1 MGLSLRIATPDNAIM
16 RKNAVAPKRADNFGP
31 NVAYRDLR
39 EWLEEAA
46 NLGAVKVVKGAS
58 WQRDIGLAV
67 EVVCHDEGTPTIVFD
82 DVEGCPKGFRILINW
97 FTGTRKNMTLGFPPE
112 LDRVALSH
120 AYHRHTRNLQPILH
134 EIVADGKVF
143 QNILEGGDI
152 DVTQFPA
159 PLWNPDDGGRYIGTG
174 CFNVTRDP
182 DTGWINVGT
191 YRVMIHDATRV
202 GIYMSPGKHGRIH
215 RDKYMARGEK
225 MPICVVVGI
234 DPLSFLTASTE
245 VPEGTCEYDMMGAYR
260 GRAVRCVKGK
270 HTGLPFPADA
280 EIVIEG
286 FIHPGD
292 TAREGPFGEWL
303 GYQGAAMENEP
314 VVEIKAIYHRDDPI
328 ILGAAHIRLPYEYA
342 RYRAISRSAV
352 LKENIAR
359 AGVPDVTEVWAHE
372 VGGSRL
378 LLAVAIKQRYPGH
391 STQAGHIAAMCH
403 AGAYL
408 GRFVIVVDDDIDVSD
423 LEEVIWA
430 MCTRCDPASR
440 IDFITGAWSSAL
452 DPIIAPDERAKG
464 NFTNSRA
471 IIDATRPFHWK
482 EQFQKV
488 NAPSA
493 EMKREASEKWGHLR
507 D

>member
-1 MGLSLRIATPDNAIM
+1 MDDAETI
-16 RKNAVAPKRADNFGP
+16 KRADNFGP
-31 NVAYRDLR
+31 NLQYCDLR
-39 EWLEEAA
+39 DWLAEAEKM
-46 NLGAVKVVKGAS
+46 GAVKVVTGAD
-58 WQRDIGLAV
+58 WKTDIGQVV

-82 DVEGCPKGFRILINW
+82 EVEGCPKGFRLLINW

-112 LDRVALSH
+112 LSRVELSH
-120 AYHRHTRNLQPILH
+120 AYHRHTKDLQPIPH
-134 EIVADGKVF
+134 QIVDDGPVL
-143 QNILEGGDI
+143 QNVLERGDI
-152 DVTQFPA
+152 DVTKFPA
-159 PLWNPDDGGRYIGTG
+159 PWWNPDDGGRYIGTG

-182 DTGWINVGT
+182 DSGWINVGT
-191 YRVMIHDATRV
+191 YRVMIHDEKRV
-202 GIYMSPGKHGRIH
+202 GLYISPGKHGRIH
-215 RDKYMARGEK
+215 RDKYLARNEP
-225 MPICVVVGI
+225 MPVCIVVGS

-245 VPEGTCEYDMMGAYR
+245 VPEGTCEFDMMGAYR
-260 GRAVRCVKGK
+260 GAAVQCVTGK

-286 FIHPGD
+286 FVNPGN
-292 TAREGPFGEWL
+292 TLKEGPFGEWL
-303 GYQGAAMENEP
+303 GYQGGAMENEP
-314 VVEIKAIYHRDDPI
+314 WVDIKAIYHRNDPI
-328 ILGAAHIRLPYEYA
+328 ILGAAHIRMPYEYA

-391 STQAGHIAAMCH
+391 ATQAGHVAAMCH

-408 GRFVIVVDDDIDVSD
+408 GRFVIVVDDDIDVSN

-430 MCTRCDPASR
+430 ICTRCDPATS

-452 DPIIAPDERAKG
+452 DPTISPDDRKAGKL
-464 NFTNSRA
+464 TNSRA
-471 IIDATRPFHWK
+471 IIDACRPFHWK
-482 EQFQKV
+482 DEFQKV
-488 NAPSA
+488 NAPTP
-493 EMKREASEKWGHLR
+493 EARRAAWEKWGHLR

>member
-1 MGLSLRIATPDNAIM
+1 MDDAETI
-16 RKNAVAPKRADNFGP
+16 KRADNFGP
-31 NVAYRDLR
+31 NLQYCDLR
-39 EWLEEAA
+39 DWLAEAEKM
-46 NLGAVKVVKGAS
+46 GAVKVVTGAD
-58 WQRDIGLAV
+58 WKTDIGQVV

-82 DVEGCPKGFRILINW
+82 EVEGCPKGFRLLINW

-112 LDRVALSH
+112 LSRVELSH
-120 AYHRHTRNLQPILH
+120 AYHRHTKDLQPIPH
-134 EIVADGKVF
+134 QIVDDGPVL
-143 QNILEGGDI
+143 QNVLEGGDI
-152 DVTQFPA
+152 DVTKFPA
-159 PLWNPDDGGRYIGTG
+159 PWWNPDDGGRYIGTG

-182 DTGWINVGT
+182 DSGWINVGT
-191 YRVMIHDATRV
+191 YRVMIHDEKRV
-202 GIYMSPGKHGRIH
+202 GLYISPGKHGRIH
-215 RDKYMARGEK
+215 RDKYLARNEP
-225 MPICVVVGI
+225 MPVCIVVGS

-245 VPEGTCEYDMMGAYR
+245 VPEGTCEFDMMGAYR
-260 GRAVRCVKGK
+260 GAAVQCVTGK

-286 FIHPGD
+286 FVNPGN
-292 TAREGPFGEWL
+292 TLKEGPFGEWL
-303 GYQGAAMENEP
+303 GYQGGAMENEP
-314 VVEIKAIYHRDDPI
+314 WVDIKAIYHRNDPI
-328 ILGAAHIRLPYEYA
+328 ILGAAHIRMPYEYA

-391 STQAGHIAAMCH
+391 ATQAGHVAAMCH

-408 GRFVIVVDDDIDVSD
+408 GRFVIVVDDDIDVSN

-430 MCTRCDPASR
+430 ICTRCDPATS

-452 DPIIAPDERAKG
+452 DPTISPDDRKAGKL
-464 NFTNSRA
+464 TNSRA
-471 IIDATRPFHWK
+471 IIDACRPFHWK
-482 EQFQKV
+482 DEFQKV
-488 NAPSA
+488 NAPTP
-493 EMKREASEKWGHLR
+493 EARRAAWEKWGHLR

>member
-1 MGLSLRIATPDNAIM
+1 MDDAKTI
-16 RKNAVAPKRADNFGP
+16 KRAENFGL
-31 NVAYRDLR
+31 NLLYGDLR
-39 EWLEEAA
+39 EWIAEAEKM
-46 NLGAVKVVKGAS
+46 GAVKLVTGAN
-58 WQRDIGLAV
+58 WREDIGQVV

-82 DVEGCPKGFRILINW
+82 EVEGCPKGFRLVVNW

-112 LDRVALSH
+112 LSRVELSH
-120 AYHRHTRNLQPILH
+120 AYHRHTKELQPIPH
-134 EIVADGKVF
+134 EIVGDGPVL
-143 QNILEGGDI
+143 QNVLEGGDI
-152 DVTQFPA
+152 DVTKFPA
-159 PLWNPDDGGRYIGTG
+159 PWWNPDDGGRYIGTG

-182 DTGWINVGT
+182 DSGWINVGA
-191 YRVMIHDATRV
+191 YRVMIHDEKRV
-202 GIYMSPGKHGRIH
+202 GLYISPGKHGRIH
-215 RDKYMARGEK
+215 RDKYLARNQP
-225 MPICVVVGI
+225 MPVCIVVGS

-245 VPEGTCEYDMMGAYR
+245 VPEGTCEFDMMGAYR
-260 GRAVRCVKGK
+260 GAAVRCVTGK

-286 FIHPGD
+286 FVNPGN

-303 GYQGAAMENEP
+303 GYQGGAMEDEP
-314 VVEIKAIYHRDDPI
+314 WVDIAAIYHRNDPI
-328 ILGAAHIRLPYEYA
+328 ILGAAHIRMPYEYA

-391 STQAGHIAAMCH
+391 ATQAGHVAAMCH

-408 GRFVIVVDDDIDVSD
+408 GRFVIVVDDDIDVSN

-430 MCTRCDPASR
+430 VCTRCDPATS

-452 DPIIAPDERAKG
+452 DPTISPDDRKAGKL
-464 NFTNSRA
+464 TNSRA
-471 IIDATRPFHWK
+471 IIDACRPFHWK
-482 EQFQKV
+482 DEFQKV
-488 NAPSA
+488 NAPTPEA
-493 EMKREASEKWGHLR
+493 KRAAWDKWGHLR